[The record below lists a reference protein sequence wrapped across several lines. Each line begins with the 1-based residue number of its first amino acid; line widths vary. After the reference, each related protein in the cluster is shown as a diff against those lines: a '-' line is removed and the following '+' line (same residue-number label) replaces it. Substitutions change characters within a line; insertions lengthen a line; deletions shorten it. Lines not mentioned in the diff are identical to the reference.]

1 MTSASRARAAA
12 PLNPAAKTDSSGRIG
27 SLTRLFGFA
36 QFEFAGT
43 LAVADGRYVVRD
55 GSERVLVLETLGAPS
70 PARRRRRRSRET
82 EAGAPPASLPLTRAT
97 TVRAS
102 EPFGAEDEAAR
113 WLEQVSAGEDAIDE
127 LVAEGIGLLNRALHA
142 HAIASGDP
150 HVQAL
155 NPRLAVA
162 VRLGYGSGEEVASG
176 EFSAAREV
184 DTKAG
189 PASRRQQRAEELR
202 PQERLAAVL
211 GGREKLDACET
222 LVLRARSDLDGGRV
236 REAAL
241 QLRVGL
247 EALLAELRGALSD
260 PGHEEDIGAL
270 DGRRQEAGELANL
283 ALQGDLNDEQTL
295 QVSELVETCE
305 RVLRRRRVLRG

>member
-1 MTSASRARAAA
+1 
-12 PLNPAAKTDSSGRIG
+12 
-27 SLTRLFGFA
+27 LTRLFGFV

-55 GSERVLVLETLGAPS
+55 EEIERVLVLETLGAPP
-70 PARRRRRRSRET
+70 PARRRRRRSREA
-82 EAGAPPASLPLTRAT
+82 EAGTAPASLPLTRAT
-97 TVRAS
+97 AVRAS
-102 EPFGAEDEAAR
+102 EPFGTEEEAVR
-113 WLEQVSAGEDAIDE
+113 WLERVSAGEEAIDE
-127 LVAEGIGLLNRALHA
+127 LVTEGIGLLNRALHA
-142 HAIASGDP
+142 HAVASGDP
-150 HVQAL
+150 HIQAL
-155 NPRLAVA
+155 TPRRTVA

-184 DTKAG
+184 DTQA
-189 PASRRQQRAEELR
+189 AAATRRQQRAEELR

-211 GGREKLDACET
+211 GGRERFDACET
-222 LVLRARSDLDGGRV
+222 LVLRARSDLDGGRT

-241 QLRVGL
+241 QLRIGL

-270 DGRRQEAGELANL
+270 DGRRQEAGEFANL
-283 ALQGDLNDEQTL
+283 ALQGDLSEEQAL
-295 QVSELVETCE
+295 HVSELVETCE